1 MNDLKTENKLEQLE
15 ALIEAAERY
24 IEEELDQNRALATLQ
39 AARQIIAA
47 D

>member
-1 MNDLKTENKLEQLE
+1 MNEVKTENKLEQLE

-24 IEEELDQNRALATLQ
+24 IEELDQNRALATLQ

-47 D
+47 A